1 MTNARPRNEQ
11 ETTMTKKVLFAA
23 AASAILAG
31 ALMTAPITADAAVTC
46 KDAAK
51 MKYPDS
57 LLERMQYRHDCKKA
71 WKDATGSGLLNKLK
85 S

>member
-1 MTNARPRNEQ
+1 ML
-11 ETTMTKKVLFAA
+11 KKVFVAA
-23 AASAILAG
+23 AASAVLAG
-31 ALMTAPITADAAVTC
+31 ATIAAPVTAQAAMTC

-57 LLERMQYRHDCKKA
+57 IMERLQYRLECRKA
-71 WKDATGSGLLNKLK
+71 WKAATGKGLLNKLK